1 MTMNRKGQKTADPAR
16 KIGRP
21 RKFTPE
27 RFWAVFEE
35 YRKWAK
41 TTPIYVSKVSAG
53 QTISVPCERP
63 LTLTGFCRFAEIS
76 RESFYNYEAKPEF
89 SELLTFIREAI
100 EADQFDGALVGVYDS
115 SIVARVL
122 RLADRKDITTNG
134 QNLQPPGSVVT
145 VTIDEAAASIIQSI
159 GKQTIR
165 E

>member
-1 MTMNRKGQKTADPAR
+1 MTMNRKEQKTEGTAR
-16 KIGRP
+16 KTGRP

-27 RFWAVFEE
+27 RFWTVFEE

-41 TTPIYVSKVSAG
+41 ATPICVSKVSAG

-76 RESFYNYEAKPEF
+76 RDSFYNYEAKPEF

-100 EADQFDGALVGVYDS
+100 EADQLDGALVGVYDS

-134 QNLQPPGSVVT
+134 RDLHSSGPAVT
-145 VTIDEAAASIIQSI
+145 RRIN
-159 GKQTIR
+159 
-165 E
+165 

>member
-1 MTMNRKGQKTADPAR
+1 MNRKEQKTEGTVR

-27 RFWAVFEE
+27 RFEEVFEQ
-35 YRKWAK
+35 YKKWAK
-41 TTPIYVSKVSAG
+41 STPIYVNRISAG

-76 RESFYNYEAKPEF
+76 RDSFYNYEAKPEF

-100 EADQFDGALVGVYDS
+100 EADQLDGALVGVYDS

-122 RLADRKDITTNG
+122 RLADRKDFTTNG
-134 QNLQPPGSVVT
+134 QNLQPPGPVVT

>member
-1 MTMNRKGQKTADPAR
+1 MNRKEQKTEGTVH

-27 RFWAVFEE
+27 RFEEVFEE

-41 TTPIYVSKVSAG
+41 ATPIYVSKVSAG

-76 RESFYNYEAKPEF
+76 RESFYNYGRQPEY
-89 SELLTFIREAI
+89 SDIVARIREYI
-100 EADQFDGALVGVYDS
+100 EADQLRGAMIGMYES
-115 SIVARVL
+115 TIVSRVL

-134 QNLQPPGSVVT
+134 QNLQPPGPVVT

>member
-1 MTMNRKGQKTADPAR
+1 MTMNRKEQKTEGTVR

-27 RFWAVFEE
+27 RFEEVFEQ
-35 YRKWAK
+35 YKKWAK
-41 TTPIYVSKVSAG
+41 STPIYVNRISAG

-76 RESFYNYEAKPEF
+76 RDSFYNYEAKPEF

-100 EADQFDGALVGVYDS
+100 EADQLDGALVGVYDS

-122 RLADRKDITTNG
+122 RLADRKDFTTNG
-134 QNLQPPGSVVT
+134 QNLHPPGPVVT
-145 VTIDEAAASIIQSI
+145 VTIDEAAAIIQTI

>member
-1 MTMNRKGQKTADPAR
+1 MTMNRKEQKTEGAHR

-27 RFWAVFEE
+27 RFRAVFEE
-35 YRKWAK
+35 YRRWAK
-41 TTPIYVSKVSAG
+41 STPIYVSKVSAG

-100 EADQFDGALVGVYDS
+100 EADQLDGALVGVYDS
-115 SIVARVL
+115 SIAARVL
-122 RLADRKDITTNG
+122 RLADRQDITTNG
-134 QNLQPPGSVVT
+134 KEIQPSGPAIS